1 MEKNLHANEAVKKL
15 QDMVSDIRTCM
26 MITSGKTG
34 ARASRPMAAVDT
46 DHMGNIWF
54 FTSQHSNKVKDIELD
69 HFVQLVFAHPGK
81 DSYLDVRGRANV
93 IIDTASV
100 KEKWNPMI
108 KAWFPGGIDD
118 PAICLLQIKTD
129 EVHYWDT
136 ENSKMVQV
144 LKAALSIVAGKP
156 LVEGVHGELNV

>member
-1 MEKNLHANEAVKKL
+1 MEKNLHNNEAVEKL
-15 QDMVSDIRTCM
+15 QEMVSDIRTCV

-34 ARASRPMAAVDT
+34 ARSSRPMAAVHT

-54 FTSQHSNKVKDIELD
+54 FTNLQSNKVKDIEMD

-93 IIDTASV
+93 ITDKKSIE
-100 KEKWNPMI
+100 EKWTIMV
-108 KAWFPGGIDD
+108 KAWFPDGIND
-118 PAICLLQIKTD
+118 PDICLLQIKTD

-136 ENSKMVQV
+136 ENSKMVRV
-144 LKAALSIVAGKP
+144 LQAAMSIVAGKP

>member
-15 QDMVSDIRTCM
+15 QDMVSDIRTCV

-54 FTSQHSNKVKDIELD
+54 FTSIQSNKVKDIELD

-93 IIDTASV
+93 ITDQASI
-100 KEKWNPMI
+100 KDKWNPMI
-108 KAWFPGGIDD
+108 KAWFPGGVDD
-118 PAICLLQIKTD
+118 PEICLLQIKTD

-144 LKAALSIVAGKP
+144 LKAAVSIVAGKP

>member
-1 MEKNLHANEAVKKL
+1 L
-15 QDMVSDIRTCM
+15 
-26 MITSGKTG
+26 
-34 ARASRPMAAVDT
+34 
-46 DHMGNIWF
+46 
-54 FTSQHSNKVKDIELD
+54 HSNKVKDIELD

-81 DSYLDVRGRANV
+81 TVISMFAGRANV
-93 IIDTASV
+93 ITDTASI

-108 KAWFPGGIDD
+108 KAWFPGGVDD
-118 PAICLLQIKTD
+118 PEICLLQIKTD

>member
-54 FTSQHSNKVKDIELD
+54 FTSLAFKQ
-69 HFVQLVFAHPGK
+69 
-81 DSYLDVRGRANV
+81 
-93 IIDTASV
+93 
-100 KEKWNPMI
+100 
-108 KAWFPGGIDD
+108 
-118 PAICLLQIKTD
+118 
-129 EVHYWDT
+129 
-136 ENSKMVQV
+136 SKRY
-144 LKAALSIVAGKP
+144 
-156 LVEGVHGELNV
+156 